1 MSYYTSAI
9 TINAEGDTAIS
20 DDTLEGLG
28 THPSFLSLLFGAI
41 IRIKDYPPKSS
52 LPVDT
57 VPTTSDMATAAA
69 SANATMREASHA
81 SFLTDTENVK
91 EPLRIPIQ
99 YVAGEKEQLAEEVAL
114 EDTELEKNY
123 SLTELLP
130 DPGYFLAG
138 AIAGAVS
145 RTATAPLDRLKVY
158 LIASVGQAKVPIN
171 AIKQANAVKVVK
183 SFGQPLIEAC
193 KELWG
198 AGGIRSLFAGKDFEP
213 WSQ

>member
-41 IRIKDYPPKSS
+41 IRIKDYPPKLS

-57 VPTTSDMATAAA
+57 VPTTSNMATAAA
-69 SANATMREASHA
+69 SANATMQEASHA
-81 SFLTDTENVK
+81 GFLGDTENGK
-91 EPLRIPIQ
+91 DPLRISLQ
-99 YVAGEKEQLAEEVAL
+99 DVSGEDRQWAEEFAS
-114 EDTELEKNY
+114 EDDELRKEF
-123 SLTELLP
+123 SLTELFP

-145 RTATAPLDRLKVY
+145 RTSTAPLDRLKVY
-158 LIASVGQAKVPIN
+158 LITSVGEAKVPID
-171 AIKQANAVKVVK
+171 AIKQVDAAKVVK

-198 AGGIRSLFAGKDFEP
+198 AGGIRSLFAGKE
-213 WSQ
+213 S